1 MKKSIIVLLVLLVII
16 VIIGVGFVTYKI
28 GENKGKEDKQGMNEK
43 SSVNTIVNE
52 IDNTNTNQNT
62 TSNEVNNN
70 IIQNNTLSK
79 VNNNTSL
86 NTSSNGTNTQ
96 TSNTLEIGRTFK
108 YEDSQGGS
116 KFTLLAG
123 NIVKKEDWQIQSEGF
138 ITYGTY
144 EIENNKLIITCLG
157 DWTGTLDEPYIYDEP
172 RIFTYTITGYNK
184 CEREYNG
191 STLVYKAE

>member
-62 TSNEVNNN
+62 ISSEVNNN
-70 IIQNNTLSK
+70 SQNITLSE
-79 VNNNTSL
+79 
-86 NTSSNGTNTQ
+86 SSTQ
-96 TSNTLEIGRTFK
+96 TLKTLEIGKTFK
-108 YEDSQGGS
+108 WEDSQGGAS
-116 KFTLLAG
+116 FTLLAG
-123 NIVKKEDWQIQSEGF
+123 NKVEESAWATPGG
-138 ITYGTY
+138 ITDYYGTY
-144 EIENNKLIITCLG
+144 KIENDKLIITTLG
-157 DWTGTLDEPYIYDEP
+157 DYMDGAYDEPYT
-172 RIFTYTITGYNK
+172 FTYTITGYNK

-191 STLVYKAE
+191 RTLVYTVQ